1 MKKKSKNP
9 KKSMMALA
17 ASMNVSRT
25 TLYSWQKSGAPIDR
39 GEAAILEWAMAES
52 RRGSDSDEMRAAK
65 LGVLR
70 ETERR
75 LKIANDEKS
84 KGVLRRQDVEREAA
98 QAMGL
103 LWQALDRAF
112 GYELP
117 PQLAGRT
124 DTAEIATLLSVQLD
138 KLKEVL
144 RLEFRKVDGAAI
156 PASEYE
162 AVKLSAE
169 AVAVLQVCTHRAS
182 AEKIEHEYRAFL
194 EWKKERDAG
203 SAAMRRAW
211 CRERAAAGLPVPD
224 ASEAE
229 LAAHP
234 GLKRTE

>member
-1 MKKKSKNP
+1 MRKKPQKIDKTISAK
-9 KKSMMALA
+9 A
-17 ASMNVSRT
+17 ASIGVSRS
-25 TLYSWQKSGAPIDR
+25 TLYAWKEAGAPIDK
-39 GEAAILEWAMAES
+39 GEGAILEWAMAEN
-52 RRGSDSDEMRAAK
+52 RRGSDTDEMRAAK

-70 ETERR
+70 QTERR

-84 KGVLRRQDVEREAA
+84 KDILKRADVEREAA

-103 LWQALDRAF
+103 LWQTLDKAF

-117 PQLAGRT
+117 PDLVGRNVG
-124 DTAEIATLLSVQLD
+124 EIATLLGVQLD
-138 KLKEVL
+138 KFKGVL
-144 RLEFRKVDGAAI
+144 RLEFRKMDGTAI
-156 PASEYE
+156 PAAEYE

-169 AVAVLQVCTHRAS
+169 AVAVLRVCSSRAW

-211 CRERAAAGLPVPD
+211 CQKRAAAGLPVPD
-224 ASEAE
+224 ASDAE
-229 LAAHP
+229 LNQHP